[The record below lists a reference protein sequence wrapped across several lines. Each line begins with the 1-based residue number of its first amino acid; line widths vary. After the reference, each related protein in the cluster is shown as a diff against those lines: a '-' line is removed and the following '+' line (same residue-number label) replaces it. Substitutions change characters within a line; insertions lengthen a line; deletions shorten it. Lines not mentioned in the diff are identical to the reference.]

1 MQGNNNSDH
10 NGSSNNNNN
19 DACGSGGGGIEG
31 DRPARRPL
39 AVRKPKPTAGWTDGA
54 ATVPSGA
61 LPVQT
66 AAAAAAGSGPA
77 PQAALPPRQP
87 QAQHSTARGQ
97 GKAGQSAAERSSD
110 LRSAYR
116 ARMAAMRTS
125 RVGGA
130 RRQARDAPEPTID
143 EEEKE
148 REEENGT
155 VPAGGDVPVPAGQA
169 NALPPLRLS
178 RSQRKRLAR
187 SARSPAVL
195 DAALAR
201 AGIANPASRA
211 ALADAIATGVGSGC
225 DGAIGE
231 RITRALAS

>member
-1 MQGNNNSDH
+1 MQD
-10 NGSSNNNNN
+10 NNN
-19 DACGSGGGGIEG
+19 DNSAQDNGGASEA
-31 DRPARRPL
+31 RPARRPL
-39 AVRKPKPTAGWTDGA
+39 AVRKPKPTAGWANGA
-54 ATVPSGA
+54 AATEATATAGLPAVP
-61 LPVQT
+61 LPLP
-66 AAAAAAGSGPA
+66 S
-77 PQAALPPRQP
+77 PQQQQPQQQLPP
-87 QAQHSTARGQ
+87 HTNSARGQSKAGQ

-125 RVGGA
+125 RVGGT
-130 RRQARDAPEPTID
+130 RRQARHMAEPEPEPEIQT
-143 EEEKE
+143 EE
-148 REEENGT
+148 T
-155 VPAGGDVPVPAGQA
+155 DTAPAGDILAPPGQA
-169 NALPPLRLS
+169 NALPQALHLS

-211 ALADAIATGVGSGC
+211 ALADAIAAGVGSG

-231 RITRALAS
+231 RVTRALAS

>member
-1 MQGNNNSDH
+1 MQDNNNIDH
-10 NGSSNNNNN
+10 NNGGACDSST
-19 DACGSGGGGIEG
+19 GG
-31 DRPARRPL
+31 DRPVRRPL
-39 AVRKPKPTAGWTDGA
+39 AVRKPKPTAGWADGA
-54 ATVPSGA
+54 ATGPSGA
-61 LPVQT
+61 PSIQT
-66 AAAAAAGSGPA
+66 AAASTPVAE
-77 PQAALPPRQP
+77 AALPRPYQP
-87 QAQHSTARGQ
+87 PAQHSIARGQ
-97 GKAGQSAAERSSD
+97 GKAGQSAAERSGD

-130 RRQARDAPEPTID
+130 RRQARNAPEPTTD
-143 EEEKE
+143 NEEKE
-148 REEENGT
+148 EHGT
-155 VPAGGDVPVPAGQA
+155 VPASGDDPAPAGPA
-169 NALPPLRLS
+169 NALPPLHLS

-211 ALADAIATGVGSGC
+211 ALADAIATGVGSG
-225 DGAIGE
+225 DGAVSE

>member
-1 MQGNNNSDH
+1 MQDNDNNNGGQD
-10 NGSSNNNNN
+10 NGGASE
-19 DACGSGGGGIEG
+19 A
-31 DRPARRPL
+31 RPARRPL
-39 AVRKPKPTAGWTDGA
+39 AVRKPKPTAGWADGA
-54 ATVPSGA
+54 ATTGA
-61 LPVQT
+61 T
-66 AAAAAAGSGPA
+66 AAAGLPAVSPPLPPA
-77 PQAALPPRQP
+77 PQQQLPP
-87 QAQHSTARGQ
+87 HNSARAQ

-130 RRQARDAPEPTID
+130 RRQARHMTEPEPETQA
-143 EEEKE
+143 EE
-148 REEENGT
+148 T
-155 VPAGGDVPVPAGQA
+155 DTAPAGDVLAPAGQA
-169 NALPPLRLS
+169 NPLPPPLHLS

-211 ALADAIATGVGSGC
+211 ALADAIAAGVGSG

-231 RITRALAS
+231 RVTRALAS